1 MKTLAL
7 LLCIGLAAGT
17 AHAQTVPFDATAPVR
32 GGAQNQTSVPPVNP
46 ALNQSTIQGPSQ
58 VQRTATSYD
67 AQPSRLSN
75 GSVPVA
81 GTPEQSPTAVPDL
94 REQGVIPQRTQRQSS
109 DIVPSRGVGSS
120 NVNQRRTPLPHSNS
134 LPTTAPTSVR
144 P

>member
-7 LLCIGLAAGT
+7 LLILGLAAG
-17 AHAQTVPFDATAPVR
+17 AASAQTVPFDATAPMR
-32 GGAQNQTSVPPVNP
+32 GGAQNQTNVPPANP
-46 ALNQSTIQGPSQ
+46 ALNQSTIQGPTQ

-67 AQPSRLSN
+67 AQPSRLAN

-81 GTPEQSPTAVPDL
+81 GTPEQSPTAVPDV
-94 REQGVIPQRTQRQSS
+94 REQPLVPQRPQRQSS

-120 NVNQRRTPLPHSNS
+120 NVNQRRPPLPNSNS
-134 LPTTAPTSVR
+134 LPSVQSPTSR